1 MAEEDSLQQFTFKP
15 ALLAGPRTVK
25 LTDAGLELWEKDE
38 KVDEIAYSR
47 ITGLRHIENRVQRN
61 RFFQFHVARGDDKPL
76 YLTVNTTSFATPA
89 NDPDVQALY
98 QMAEALTARLVDAGS
113 VTDVEIGYGK
123 LGRWA
128 WFGLGA
134 ACIIFSIGIF
144 VLALNT
150 GVREEKLWGA
160 AFPMGLLALI
170 GAFVCAGSNP
180 FAPPVRLPLAAFS
193 EYLSAR
199 LELDSKED

>member
-1 MAEEDSLQQFTFKP
+1 MSGDVEPNEFTFKP
-15 ALLAGPRTVK
+15 ALLAGPRTVI
-25 LTDAGLELWEKDE
+25 LTDAGLEVWEKDE
-38 KVDEIAYSR
+38 KVDAIPYTQ

-76 YLTVNTTSFATPA
+76 YLSVNTTSFATPE

-98 QMAEALTARLVDAGS
+98 RMAEALTARLANAGS
-113 VTDVEIGYGK
+113 MTDVEIGYGK
-123 LGRWA
+123 FGRWA

-144 VLALNT
+144 VLALIT

-180 FAPPVRLPLAAFS
+180 FAPPVRLPLDDFKT
-193 EYLSAR
+193 YLSAR
-199 LELDSKED
+199 LEPDSKED